1 MFISLSIFLYAGLL
15 GLLASFLA
23 LASCSLP
30 VGPLV
35 LRPLVNLF
43 IAKFSTPFCVALPV
57 LGSIRAALF
66 ACNSLFILALVL
78 VDPSLLFLTP
88 SYPYSSDPDLYNLPS
103 SPFLTLGGL
112 FLFGSLTLSNSLF
125 CPLVELLTFLS
136 N

>member
-1 MFISLSIFLYAGLL
+1 MFILFSISLYAALP

-30 VGPLV
+30 VTPLV
-35 LRPLVNLF
+35 LRPLVSLF

-57 LGSIRAALF
+57 LGFIRAALF
-66 ACNSLFILALVL
+66 ACNSLFILGLVL

-88 SYPYSSDPDLYNLPS
+88 SYPYSSDPPLYNLPS

-112 FLFGSLTLSNSLF
+112 FLFGSLTLSNNESR
-125 CPLVELLTFLS
+125 PLVEFLTFLS